1 MNLLYVND
9 ETNRYPHNS
18 WYTATSELLPDF
30 EPLTREI
37 SVDVAIIGG
46 GYAGLTA
53 GLFLARAGAD
63 TALLEAQK
71 VGFGASGRNGGQLGA
86 GQRMDQRD
94 LIKLV
99 GENLGDKLW
108 HLADDAIDTVKTII
122 KRDKI
127 DCFLRPGVANL
138 GNSSSEA
145 SDLHSYAEFLEKRYK
160 QGNVDIISKEESLEL
175 CISNA
180 YKGGILFSN
189 AAHLHPLRYALGIA
203 KAGREN
209 GLKIFE
215 QSPVQ
220 KIIKGDTITLRTNR
234 TLVKA
239 KYVVYACNG
248 YLGDLEPKVAA
259 RVMPINNY
267 IVATEPLADTKHT
280 VLTKD
285 IAVAD
290 SKFVVNY
297 FRMAHDNRLLF
308 GGTESYGYK
317 FPQNIAT
324 KVRKPMLKIF
334 PQLDNIKIDYA
345 WGGTLGITM
354 RRMPYFKRLSKNEF
368 NISGFSGHGVGNAT
382 HAGKLI
388 AQTIL
393 NQDSKGFDAM
403 EKVPSLPFPGGRF
416 ARSPLLVMAM
426 TWYSLRDKIGF

>member
-9 ETNRYPHNS
+9 ETNRYPNNS

-30 EPLTREI
+30 EPLTHEI

-99 GENLGDKLW
+99 GENLGDQLW

-138 GNSSSEA
+138 GNSNVEA

-203 KAGREN
+203 KAGKEN
-209 GLKIFE
+209 GLRIFE

-220 KIIKGDTITLRTNR
+220 KIIKGDTVTLLTNR

-248 YLGDLEPKVAA
+248 YLGDLEPKVAS

-267 IVATEPLADTKHT
+267 IVATEPLTDTKHT

-426 TWYSLRDKIGF
+426 TWYSLRDKIGL

>member
-9 ETNRYPHNS
+9 KTNNYPKNS
-18 WYTATSELLPDF
+18 WYTATSEILPEF
-30 EPLTREI
+30 ESLNNET

-53 GLFLARAGAD
+53 GLFLSKAGVD
-63 TALLEAQK
+63 TILLEAQK
-71 VGFGASGRNGGQLGA
+71 VGFGASGRNGGQLGT

-94 LIKLV
+94 LIKLL
-99 GENLGDKLW
+99 GDDLGDKLW
-108 HLADDAIDTVKTII
+108 YLADDALDTVKTII
-122 KRDKI
+122 KKNKI
-127 DCFLRPGVANL
+127 DCFLRPGIANL
-138 GNSSSEA
+138 GNSNAEA

-160 QGNVDIISKEESLEL
+160 SGTVGTISKEESLAL
-175 CISNA
+175 CITHD

-189 AAHLHPLRYALGIA
+189 AAHLHPLRYALGLA
-203 KAGREN
+203 KVANEN
-209 GLKIFE
+209 GLRIFE

-220 KIIKGDTITLRTNR
+220 KIIKGTPVVLKTNK
-234 TLVKA
+234 TSIKA
-239 KYVVYACNG
+239 KYVIYACNG
-248 YLGDLEPKVAA
+248 YLGTLEPKVAS

-267 IVATEPLADTKHT
+267 IVATEPLNNPKHQ
-280 VLTKD
+280 VLTQD

-297 FRMAHDNRLLF
+297 FRMSHDNRLLF
-308 GGTESYGYK
+308 GGTESYRYK
-317 FPQNIAT
+317 FPLDIAS
-324 KVRKPMLKIF
+324 KVRKPMLKLF
-334 PQLDNIKIDYA
+334 PQLIDAKIDYA

-354 RRMPYFKRLSKNEF
+354 RRMPFFKRLSKNEF
-368 NISGFSGHGVGNAT
+368 NISGFSGHGVGAAT

-393 NQDSKGFDAM
+393 NQDSSGFDAM

-426 TWYSLRDKIGF
+426 TWYSLRDRLGF